1 VNSRDE
7 DFNVRL
13 GRIRDRGGG
22 KSFVDQVLRAARK
35 AGHGGSYTAGSRR
48 FPRHGHS
55 TFGRGRAAF
64 GRGRLFAGHSRVVV
78 KARVVRHR
86 GRAFRSAPLSA
97 HIAYLERDGVSRDGE
112 KAHMFGAAE
121 DRSDAAAFAR
131 RGHDDRHHFRFIVSP
146 EDAAEM
152 TDLKA
157 FTRDLVAQMERDLGT
172 RLDWVAVD
180 HWNTDNPHVHLLVRG
195 IAEDG
200 SDLVISRDYI
210 SHGLRFRAEDLV
222 SAELGPKPEHE
233 IRSSLEREVEAERWT
248 RLDVA
253 IRMAA
258 DETGFIDLR
267 PDNPGANDPEVRRLA
282 IGRLQRLE
290 RMGLTTA
297 AGPAQWMVGLDAEHS
312 LRDLGLR
319 GDIIKT
325 MHRSFTERGQDRG
338 IADYV
343 IDTGRPALP
352 IIGRL
357 VDKGLHD
364 ELTGEAY
371 AVIDGTDGR
380 AHYVRLRGIEAFE
393 HAPPIGGIVEVRQ
406 FGGPDDPR
414 PTLVLANRSD
424 VDLAAQVT
432 ARGATWLDHRLV
444 ERQPMPLAMGDR
456 PATLY
461 LVVPP
466 SDISRTKPL
475 IRLVLN
481 QIGRRLT
488 EELHAKNRRHRVLLM
503 LDEFPALGR
512 FDFFESALA
521 FMAGYGLKSFLIAQS
536 LNQIE
541 KAYGPN
547 NSILDNC
554 HVRVCFATNDE
565 RTAKRVSDALGISTE
580 LRAMKNYAG
589 HRLSPWLGHLMVSR
603 QETARPL
610 LTAGEVMQLPP
621 SDELVLMSGCPP
633 IRAKKARYFED
644 RRFAE
649 RILPPPKLGRMS
661 EPPAPDEWSSLPPRR
676 PVATPLDEIDERE
689 DTANS
694 GLRREPELP
703 DHLAIAKET
712 TVSAPSK
719 EFAVT
724 DDSVLQARVLSQQ
737 MRGLARQAALDP
749 GDGLGL

>member
-13 GRIRDRGGG
+13 GRIRDRGGS

-35 AGHGGSYTAGSRR
+35 AGHDGSYAAGRR
-48 FPRHGHS
+48 RYGRS

-64 GRGRLFAGHSRVVV
+64 GRSRLFAGHRRVVV

-97 HIAYLERDGVSRDGE
+97 HIAYLERDGVSRGGE
-112 KAHMFGAAE
+112 KAHMFSAAE
-121 DRSDAAAFAR
+121 DRADAAGFAR
-131 RGHDDRHHFRFIVSP
+131 RGHDDRHHFRFIVAP
-146 EDAAEM
+146 EDAAEL

-172 RLDWVAVD
+172 SLDWVAVD

-210 SHGLRFRAEDLV
+210 SHGLRSRAEDLV

-233 IRSSLEREVEAERWT
+233 IRSALEREVEADRWT

-267 PDNPGANDPEVRRLA
+267 PDSPGPGDSEVRRLA

-290 RMGLTTA
+290 RMGLATA
-297 AGPAQWMVGLDAEHS
+297 TGPAQWIVGLDAERS

-325 MHRSFTERGQDRG
+325 MHRAFTERGQNRG

-343 IDTGRPALP
+343 IDIDAASSP

-357 VDKGLHD
+357 ADKGLHD

-380 AHYVRLRGIEAFE
+380 AHYVRFRGIEAFE
-393 HAPPIGGIVEVRQ
+393 HSPPIGGIVEVRR

-432 ARGATWLDHRLV
+432 APGATWLDHRLV
-444 ERQPMPLAMGDR
+444 ERQAMPLAMGGFGQEARDAIAVR
-456 PATLY
+456 AEHLVAQGFARRQGQRIILQRDLLNTLRRRELDAAGARLSAETGLPHVPTARGEHVAGTY
-461 LVVPP
+461 RQRLALTSGRFAMIDNGLGFALVPWTP
-466 SDISRTKPL
+466 TLEK
-475 IRLVLN
+475 
-481 QIGRRLT
+481 
-488 EELHAKNRRHRVLLM
+488 H
-503 LDEFPALGR
+503 LGR
-512 FDFFESALA
+512 HV
-521 FMAGYGLKSFLIAQS
+521 AG
-536 LNQIE
+536 
-541 KAYGPN
+541 
-547 NSILDNC
+547 
-554 HVRVCFATNDE
+554 
-565 RTAKRVSDALGISTE
+565 
-580 LRAMKNYAG
+580 
-589 HRLSPWLGHLMVSR
+589 
-603 QETARPL
+603 
-610 LTAGEVMQLPP
+610 
-621 SDELVLMSGCPP
+621 
-633 IRAKKARYFED
+633 
-644 RRFAE
+644 
-649 RILPPPKLGRMS
+649 
-661 EPPAPDEWSSLPPRR
+661 
-676 PVATPLDEIDERE
+676 
-689 DTANS
+689 
-694 GLRREPELP
+694 
-703 DHLAIAKET
+703 IAKDGGGGIEWGFGR
-712 TVSAPSK
+712 K
-719 EFAVT
+719 
-724 DDSVLQARVLSQQ
+724 
-737 MRGLARQAALDP
+737 RGLEI
-749 GDGLGL
+749 